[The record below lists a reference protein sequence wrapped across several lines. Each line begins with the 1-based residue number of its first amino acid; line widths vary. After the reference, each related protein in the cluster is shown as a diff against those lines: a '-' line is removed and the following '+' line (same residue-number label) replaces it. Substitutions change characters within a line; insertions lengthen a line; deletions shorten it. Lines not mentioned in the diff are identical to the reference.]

1 MSHRSIVLSLA
12 AAAACALALLPS
24 AGAQAGGRTQILRF
38 FDQPVSITLTRPS
51 GVVID
56 QAPYPQARPG
66 DVLNV
71 NSVAYVGTHL
81 RHAKKWTASSHLQ
94 CTFRPAGPPSCVSH
108 VAIGGSQLV
117 FSGNPG
123 KLVNGTGIYQG
134 ASGRVVSSKEV
145 PGMDDASDVVLRIQL
160 AA

>member
-1 MSHRSIVLSLA
+1 MKISYHRKKSP
-12 AAAACALALLPS
+12 ALRKS
-24 AGAQAGGRTQILRF
+24 ASAFCR
-38 FDQPVSITLTRPS
+38 
-51 GVVID
+51 D
-56 QAPYPQARPG
+56 QAPGA
-66 DVLNV
+66 
-71 NSVAYVGTHL
+71 
-81 RHAKKWTASSHLQ
+81 
-94 CTFRPAGPPSCVSH
+94 AGPPSCVSH

-134 ASGRVVSSKEV
+134 ATGRTISSKEV

>member
-1 MSHRSIVLSLA
+1 MSHRSIVLPLVA
-12 AAAACALALLPS
+12 TAACALALLPS
-24 AGAQAGGRTQILRF
+24 AGQAAGRTQTLRF
-38 FDQPVSITLTRPS
+38 FDKPVSITLTRPS
-51 GVVID
+51 GTVID
-56 QAPYPQARPG
+56 HAPYPQAKAG
-66 DVLNV
+66 DVLDV
-71 NSVAYVGTHL
+71 NSVAYAGTHL

-94 CTFRPAGPPSCVSH
+94 CTFRAAGPPSCVSH

-134 ASGRVVSSKEV
+134 ATGRTISSKEV

>member
-1 MSHRSIVLSLA
+1 MSHRSIVLPLV

-24 AGAQAGGRTQILRF
+24 AGQAAGRTQTLRF
-38 FDQPVSITLTRPS
+38 FDKPVSVTLTRP
-51 GVVID
+51 GGTVID
-56 QAPYPQARPG
+56 HAPYPEAKPG
-66 DVLNV
+66 DVLDV
-71 NSVAYVGTHL
+71 NSVAYAGTHL

-94 CTFRPAGPPSCVSH
+94 CTFGAAGPPSCVSH

-134 ASGRVVSSKEV
+134 ATGRTISSKELA
-145 PGMDDASDVVLRIQL
+145 DDASDVVLRIQL

>member
-1 MSHRSIVLSLA
+1 MSHRSIVLPLVA
-12 AAAACALALLPS
+12 TAACAIALLPS
-24 AGAQAGGRTQILRF
+24 AGQAASRTQTLRF
-38 FDQPVSITLTRPS
+38 FDKPVSITLTLPS
-51 GVVID
+51 GTVINH
-56 QAPYPQARPG
+56 APYPQAKPG
-66 DVLNV
+66 DVLDV
-71 NSVAYVGTHL
+71 NSVAYAGTHL

-94 CTFRPAGPPSCVSH
+94 CTFRAAGPPSCVSH

-134 ASGRVVSSKEV
+134 ATGRTISSKAV
-145 PGMDDASDVVLRIQL
+145 PGMDDASDIVLRIQL